1 MMVGVVQSDLEAV
14 ISIAVIEPSGR
25 HQVVEAVID
34 TGYNGFLTLAYGM
47 IELLAPL
54 DRLAPSDFGRWQ
66 LTDLRCI

>member
-34 TGYNGFLTLAYGM
+34 TGYNGFLTLAYWD
-47 IELLAPL
+47 
-54 DRLAPSDFGRWQ
+54 DRAACPPGQ
-66 LTDLRCI
+66 TCTE